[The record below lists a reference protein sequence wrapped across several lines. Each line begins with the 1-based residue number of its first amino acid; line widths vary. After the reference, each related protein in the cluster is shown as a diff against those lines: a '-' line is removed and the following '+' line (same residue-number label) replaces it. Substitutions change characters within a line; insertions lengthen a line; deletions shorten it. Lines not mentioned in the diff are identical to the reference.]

1 MSNLFKYTKR
11 VLTSVLAA
19 AVVLTAIPSTAFGAE
34 LDEDLAIE
42 VQDTEVAEAGEE
54 VVEAEETEDAF
65 AVDGAS
71 EDEVIV
77 EGGDEE
83 PDTSYQDFK
92 YAITAKSTSTKF
104 AAITISGDTASVE
117 TLTTS
122 ITDPD
127 TATNPFYGDSVN
139 GVEFYVV
146 PKVGYEALAAN
157 RADAIKVEG
166 SYKATDATSD
176 DDAVAIPA
184 SDFVVTPVDLGET
197 SQSGTYDCTAALK
210 VTIKSGTWLDAY
222 KTAYHNDHLGAS
234 AVATD
239 STVVKLLKIVIDD
252 TKFTAREFPV
262 NVVGADAGRLPEIK
276 VAFDEDYQ
284 DETDISDAFAKAA
297 SWVGKTVRVSL
308 VKAGKDD
315 RDLPEKG
322 SALANTDTTAKY
334 HWDATN
340 KIVTMTAKAIQDAYA
355 ASLDGWTLTFFI
367 EDETFT
373 SSAEITAEG
382 SLVTFKGLNGVSNGT
397 LEKNGTNYTATLSS
411 TPTVAKAPLFYPFTA
426 ELVDNDGDHDSGRT
440 LEAVMMTKDG
450 VESLVD
456 GFDLDAGADIT
467 DATAGSGVKYDDS
480 VVSSGLLQD
489 DGYYVIPKTEVTNG
503 AKIALSA
510 VTTEAVHFNAS
521 YASDNTSLVNIK
533 DIYTGIIATAGTTV
547 MSAGRDSNALTAED
561 YDVEITPKDGYKVD
575 SVAVKIYDTEGS
587 KVVTNKT
594 LTAGD
599 YGIYTVDKSL
609 VTGKMIFTVT
619 ATAVSGDPV
628 AVSKTAGSTGD
639 IFELKNNKEVT
650 TSPQT
655 GIIYKGNAFDFSV
668 EPSAVGKYV
677 KEVSYT
683 MTDAPEG
690 DTGKAV
696 LQKTDLDG
704 TAYYRI
710 ANITGTV
717 ELDVTEA
724 TAATVYKTANP
735 DAVITINGKELKD
748 GQIATVPTTTDNFS
762 FTVTTK
768 NGAEL
773 KGVYYADLA
782 SGTAV
787 TDLNKG
793 AELTATAGVYKLGRT
808 TLAGASDYLKIT
820 AVTAREASGYTVTL
834 DSNRTPAKDNKDI
847 KSLAMKAGYV
857 TALASGEDL
866 TSKYTEVTLTTT
878 ITKKDNTK
886 ITIAT
891 PPAGTAKWSLTDTA
905 KTAEIATFVNPA
917 AFDPTIRTTKLAGSN
932 TVKFEYTEGFP
943 NGTSYKKELPLTSTA
958 LSTIFSKA
966 ELFNKVAQNTGN
978 SDPDD
983 DDKTEVTLTDNMKTV
998 RLDAAALNVADTMT
1012 YGVMPYVL
1020 NDEGEELPWGDD
1032 EDYVLGG
1039 STNALGI
1046 GTGKF
1051 VKKVEYEVAPTV
1063 ATTAKIK
1070 PYAAV
1075 AANMGT
1081 SGSNNGYELSTFK
1094 DVDEFDITDGLTV
1107 TATVTFQDDST
1118 IVVTDTLNVQDNEYG
1133 YVAIPTVTLKGQAAD
1148 RGLSSIELEALST
1161 GTNSATVTFD
1171 VYKLNDAYS
1180 VVTSGG
1186 KSFADENDVQ
1196 DMLDAGL
1203 IENATGV
1210 YAAPTVKKNGK
1221 NEFATV
1227 TGTSTLTITGLKK
1240 TSASVEVYPNIT
1252 VDGMPAEMLAG
1263 HVAVDVFNNLE
1274 SYTVTVNTK
1283 DTGAVVS
1290 GKETPLM
1297 TSGLASLRPISWIAT
1312 AATKG
1317 TTSEKYEG
1325 FYLTSI
1331 KSGSKLT
1338 LPAASAFDATTINSK
1353 RSLYGWAVVPTGGGT
1368 TEYYKADG
1376 TATVTVTE
1384 DTTIT
1389 ALWGWNYSDGTTAG
1403 HVGLYSKV
1411 GDTYTS
1417 LATSLG
1423 DGTLDVAKGVAVE
1436 TYAGYY
1442 ALDVSEGPDS
1452 SGDPVYAEDPTYD
1465 ATGLTYSCTSA
1476 TYGGVIEAPSAGK
1489 ITGKST
1495 SGSVDLTVKWVDPKN
1510 SANEFSTYS
1519 ASAPAVAT
1527 DSLDVT
1533 ALNVTSNEGSEYV
1546 ATIGAVNGLEVS
1558 ESRAL
1563 ALSVKVGSSSKAY
1576 GDFASVIVES
1586 SNKNVATI
1594 AKDKTSPSFSNYM
1607 INAVGTGT
1615 TNVTFKVVDAM
1626 GVESNTATAAVTVS
1640 PSAVGLVAKINGE
1653 TVAEGSEMGVA
1664 LGNNDLSLSLADGT
1678 TTTDS
1683 DWTVTPSDP
1692 DTTTGSDATDA
1703 LAWTA
1708 TTAVNPSSGV
1718 VTITATDLGIKTLT
1732 VTYTKTTGTGDSTVI
1747 HNYTREIPVRS
1758 YAAINVAGPLSSQ
1771 SEDTKFEIDDAK
1783 GTAIAKDKVSTI
1795 KVPYVNGTLKKTA
1808 YEYSASLKGY
1818 TAKQLDTTGGV
1829 LEHKGWSTTNSKIK
1843 TDGSGKTLDVDAA
1856 VTGTASD
1863 WAGWGTDTVYAVFG
1877 TPGLKLS
1884 NLPSTI
1890 TLTDATLTT
1899 KTGTRGTDM
1908 SYVEVGVTPAT
1919 SGDQFSLEA
1928 SDANK
1933 FVLKDTGDTTVAL
1946 PTTGPGYA
1954 ASAADGM
1961 WDGDSVDITI
1971 DKGRTPTTSRT
1982 DAFTIAKIN
1991 DDDKDYVG
1999 KSTITVATPDNA
2011 KYATITVYLNG
2022 EYEFKAATASD
2033 PAVYHYME
2041 NGADIKAPA
2050 GSTVTRTV
2058 KGEAHYYD
2066 ETGARVTDG
2075 IVDVNG
2081 KKVLIVGGA
2090 QRTTVGP
2097 YAVND
2102 IGYYVGTDG
2111 FVKTGGIF
2119 AGETAS
2125 DSAYSYYADETGALA
2140 KAEVVAVS
2148 GKNYFFGNDYR
2159 LAKASATANL
2169 YEQVSG
2175 TNYYTNAAGEVAMN
2189 GIFKVAGVDRLFTE
2203 AGKIVVY
2210 ADTTDGKITVGGV
2223 GYVIDK
2229 DTNAATYDKKK
2240 VNAKF
2245 EWTTKK
2251 PAKFSK
2257 SNPLPTSDWKIT
2269 YNLEGE
2275 SEKLYANGTVTAV
2288 ADPADYQTVVGLKK
2302 LTLTFTAA
2310 ESDLAGYFS
2319 DSKGEKALTATP
2331 AVWTYNFSG
2340 SSDVGTGGG
2349 IEIQGLEPSYKF
2361 TGAAIKP
2368 AVTVVDND
2376 LGITLAQGADYSVS
2390 YTNNT
2395 KLNST
2400 ATVTV
2405 NGKGN
2410 YSGKT
2415 VTETFKIV
2423 SPTEGISD
2431 LAGSVKGIAKISES
2445 FVYDG
2450 TEKYPTTIKVNT
2462 SDGEIVYQHTSGD
2475 SYTTDSTKEVGLSFA
2490 NNVNAGSA
2498 TVAATGADGK
2508 TKKTTFKINKVD
2520 LSAAGS
2526 KLEITTS
2533 DVEWAVKG
2541 AIPEVTVVYTP
2552 EDGAAITLIEGQDYK
2567 LGVNYADKKNVA
2579 KGNTVTITGKGT
2591 NFTKKATSTGD
2602 AGTFEITPYTLK
2614 DEDIFSV
2621 NVFQGQKAG
2630 SVKPVVLDGYG
2641 VAIPKAQYDFAL
2653 INGELTVDSK
2663 AKLEAGVTYKAV
2675 VKAKEGGNLD
2685 GEATVEVEARPD
2697 ISKAKVTLS
2706 DTLKKKGVE
2715 YTGEA
2720 INLENYGDDAV
2731 NFFTN
2736 GGITVQLK
2744 NASKTFET
2752 LEYGTDFE
2760 VAGYQNA
2767 TKKGTMTVYIRGISE
2782 KCSGTKNFKVKIS
2795 PKTMKKAE

>member
-34 LDEDLAIE
+34 LPDEDFVEAVE
-42 VQDTEVAEAGEE
+42 VQEAEVADEAAVEEEAAATDGTGNEEVIIEGEE
-54 VVEAEETEDAF
+54 
-65 AVDGAS
+65 
-71 EDEVIV
+71 
-77 EGGDEE
+77 EE
-83 PDTSYQDFK
+83 PDSSFEDFK

-146 PKVGYEALAAN
+146 PKVGYETLAAN

-197 SQSGTYDCTAALK
+197 SQSATYDCTAALK
-210 VTIKSGTWLDAY
+210 VTIKSGAWLDAY
-222 KTAYHNDHLGAS
+222 KTAYHNDHLGAP
-234 AVATD
+234 VATD
-239 STVVKLLKIVIDD
+239 STVVKLLKVVIDD

-276 VAFDEDYQ
+276 VAFDDDYQ

-315 RDLPEKG
+315 RNLTEKG
-322 SALANTDTTAKY
+322 STLANTDTTALY

-367 EDETFT
+367 EDETLT

-467 DATAGSGVKYDDS
+467 NVTAGSGVKYDDS
-480 VVSSGLLQD
+480 VVASGLLQD

-533 DIYTGIIATAGTTV
+533 DIYTGTIATAGTTV
-547 MSAGRDSNALTAED
+547 MSAGQDSKALTAED

-594 LTAGD
+594 LTADD
-599 YGIYTVDKSL
+599 YGKYTVDKSL

-639 IFELKNNKEVT
+639 IFELKNKKEVT

-773 KGVYYADLA
+773 KGVYLADLPL
-782 SGTAV
+782 STAV
-787 TDLNKG
+787 TDGNKG
-793 AELTATAGVYKLGRT
+793 SELSAASGSYKIGRT
-808 TLAGASDYLKIT
+808 TLAGATNYLKVT
-820 AVTAREASGYTVTL
+820 AVTAREATGYTVTI
-834 DSNRTPAKDNKDI
+834 DSNRADDNKDI

-857 TALASGEDL
+857 TALASDEDS

-905 KTAEIATFVNPA
+905 KTAEIATFVDPA

-978 SDPDD
+978 TDPND

-1020 NDEGEELPWGDD
+1020 NDEGEEFPWGDD

-1046 GTGKF
+1046 GSGKF

-1075 AANMGT
+1075 AADMGT

-1118 IVVTDTLNVQDNEYG
+1118 TVVTDTLNVQDDDFG
-1133 YVAIPTVTLKGQAAD
+1133 YIAVPTVTLKGQAAD
-1148 RGLSSIELEALST
+1148 RGLSTIDLEALST

-1180 VVTSGG
+1180 VVTGGG

-1240 TSASVEVYPNIT
+1240 TSDSVEIYPNIT
-1252 VDGMPAEMLAG
+1252 VDGMPAVIFG
-1263 HVAVDVFNNLE
+1263 KFIDVDVFNKLE
-1274 SYTVTVNTK
+1274 SYVVTVDTK
-1283 DTGAVVS
+1283 DTGAVVD
-1290 GKETPLM
+1290 GKGTPLM
-1297 TSGLASLRPISWIAT
+1297 TSGLASLRPISWKAT

-1353 RSLYGWAVVPTGGGT
+1353 RSLYGWAVVPTSGGT

-1376 TATVTVTE
+1376 TATVTITE
-1384 DTTIT
+1384 GTTIT
-1389 ALWGWNYSDGTTAG
+1389 ALWGWNYKDKTVG

-1411 GDTYTS
+1411 GDTYTT
-1417 LATSLG
+1417 LAPSTIDG
-1423 DGTLDVAKGVAVE
+1423 TGTLDVAKGVAVE

-1452 SGDPVYAEDPTYD
+1452 LGNPVYADDRTYD

-1510 SANEFSTYS
+1510 SANEFSTYATS
-1519 ASAPAVAT
+1519 PALAT

-1533 ALNVTSNEGSEYV
+1533 ALTVTSNEGSEYV

-1563 ALSVKVGSSSKAY
+1563 ALTVKEGSTNRALSY
-1576 GDFASVIVES
+1576 FTSVIVES
-1586 SNKNVATI
+1586 SNKKVATI
-1594 AKDKTSPSFSNYM
+1594 TETSGPAYS

-1615 TNVTFKVVDAM
+1615 TNVTFKVVDSM
-1626 GVESNTATAAVTVS
+1626 GVESNTATATVTVS

-1664 LGNNDLSLSLADGT
+1664 LGNNTLSLSLADGT

-1683 DWTVTPSDP
+1683 DWTVKPSNP

-1703 LAWTA
+1703 LAWSA
-1708 TTAVNPSSGV
+1708 TTAVTPSSGE
-1718 VTITATDLGIKTLT
+1718 VTINATDLGIKTLT

-1829 LEHKGWSTTNSKIK
+1829 LEHKGWSTTNSKIVIN
-1843 TDGSGKTLDVDAA
+1843 GSGKTLDVDAA

-1863 WAGWGTDTVYAVFG
+1863 WAGWGTNTAYAVFG
-1877 TPGLKLS
+1877 DPALRLS

-1899 KTGTRGTDM
+1899 ATGVRGTDM
-1908 SYVEVGVTPAT
+1908 SYVEVGATPAT
-1919 SGDQFSLEA
+1919 SGDQFTLTA
-1928 SDANK
+1928 SDTNK
-1933 FVLKDTGDTTVAL
+1933 FVLVDGDSTAVAL
-1946 PTTGPGYA
+1946 PAVGPGYA
-1954 ASAADGM
+1954 TTDGR
-1961 WDGDSVDITI
+1961 WDGNTKTITI

-2022 EYEFKAATASD
+2022 EYEFKAASGPD

-2041 NGADIKAPA
+2041 NGADLKAPA

-2229 DTNAATYDKKK
+2229 DTNVATYDKKK

-2245 EWTTKK
+2245 TWTTKK
-2251 PAKFSK
+2251 PAKFDKNSA
-2257 SNPLPTSDWKIT
+2257 LPTSDWEIS
-2269 YNLEGE
+2269 YNFEGE
-2275 SEKLYANGTVTAV
+2275 TTTQKATGTVTAV
-2288 ADPADYQTVVGLKK
+2288 ADPSDYQTVVGLKK
-2302 LTLTFTAA
+2302 LTFTFTAA

-2331 AVWTYNFSG
+2331 ATWTYNFNGG
-2340 SSDVGTGGG
+2340 SSVGTGGG
-2349 IEIQGLEPSYKF
+2349 IEVVGFEEGQEFKF
-2361 TGAAIKP
+2361 TGGAIKP
-2368 AVTVVDND
+2368 PVEVWDND
-2376 LGITLAQGADYSVS
+2376 LGEKLVLGVDYTLS
-2390 YTNNT
+2390 YKNNT
-2395 KLNST
+2395 KITTDSSKMPI
-2400 ATVTV
+2400 VTV

-2410 YSGKT
+2410 YAGKN
-2415 VTETFKIV
+2415 VTRTFKIV
-2423 SPTEGISD
+2423 NPIEGETD
-2431 LAGSVKGIAKISES
+2431 LTATVKKVDLG
-2445 FVYDG
+2445 FTTTPVYNGEEWYPDTITVDG
-2450 TEKYPTTIKVNT
+2450 NVF
-2462 SDGEIVYQHTSGD
+2462 QHSSGD
-2475 SYTTDSTKEVGLSFA
+2475 SYTTEGTANYVFTFS
-2490 NNVNAGSA
+2490 NNVDAGTA
-2498 TVAATGADGK
+2498 TVGVTGQDGK
-2508 TKKTTFKINKVD
+2508 TKKKTFKINKVD
-2520 LSAAGS
+2520 LSKVPTAN
-2526 KLEITTS
+2526 LEIS
-2533 DVEWAVKG
+2533 PADAEWAVKG
-2541 AIPEVTVVYTP
+2541 AVPATTVTYTP
-2552 EDGAAITLIEGQDYK
+2552 EGGSAITLVEGQDYTLK
-2567 LGVNYADKKNVA
+2567 VNYADKKKNVA
-2579 KGNTVTITGKGT
+2579 DGNTVTITGKGT
-2591 NFTKKATSTGD
+2591 NFSKKATSTEKFAITAYEIGD
-2602 AGTFEITPYTLK
+2602 KNILSVVAAAGMKKKAVKATVVDGKDVVINAKNYT
-2614 DEDIFSV
+2614 I
-2621 NVFQGQKAG
+2621 NVYDSDSKLLGDSDVLKAG
-2630 SVKPVVLDGYG
+2630 
-2641 VAIPKAQYDFAL
+2641 
-2653 INGELTVDSK
+2653 E
-2663 AKLEAGVTYKAV
+2663 EYK
-2675 VKAKEGGNLD
+2675 
-2685 GEATVEVEARPD
+2685 VEVVAPSTGNITGSGEFEFVAAAD
-2697 ISKAKVTLS
+2697 MSKAKVTLS
-2706 DTLKKKGVE
+2706 SDLKKNGVA

-2720 INLENYGDDAV
+2720 IDITNIQSDELIRNLFDSD
-2731 NFFTN
+2731 
-2736 GGITVQLK
+2736 ITVEYK
-2744 NASKTFET
+2744 NPSTKKYEKLTWDE
-2752 LEYGTDFE
+2752 DFE
-2760 VAGYQNA
+2760 VVGYQNNV
-2767 TKKGTMTVYIRGISE
+2767 KKGTMTVYIRAKDDST
-2782 KCSGTKNFKVKIS
+2782 KVSGVKNFKIKIS
-2795 PKTMKKAE
+2795 AKTMQKAQ